1 MRRVRRRGRG
11 ILAFPDGR
19 RGGVRGR
26 GRRRLESTW
35 KGLGRCLLGRRRERG
50 CEEGKENLGDRHSEC
65 FLGKRG
71 GWGVEG
77 GRVGGFGRWLNN
89 GLEGNSFEKIGC
101 EGFILFSISISASLP
116 ALAHAR
122 HKFLFY
128 ESYSYSRVASSDI
141 RARTIIMC
149 ILRARIHVVLRS

>member
-1 MRRVRRRGRG
+1 MRFQMGAAAESEAAAGGDSNPPGRALGGASSADVASAAARRGRR
-11 ILAFPDGR
+11 ILATAT
-19 RGGVRGR
+19 V
-26 GRRRLESTW
+26 
-35 KGLGRCLLGRRRERG
+35 
-50 CEEGKENLGDRHSEC
+50 NV

-116 ALAHAR
+116 ALAHVR

-149 ILRARIHVVLRS
+149 IIYMLYSSTS

>member
-1 MRRVRRRGRG
+1 MGAAAESEAAAGGDSNPPGRALGGASSADVASAAARRGRR
-11 ILAFPDGR
+11 ILATAT
-19 RGGVRGR
+19 V
-26 GRRRLESTW
+26 
-35 KGLGRCLLGRRRERG
+35 
-50 CEEGKENLGDRHSEC
+50 NV

-89 GLEGNSFEKIGC
+89 GLEGNSKIDVRV
-101 EGFILFSISISASLP
+101 FSFFRPEAKENRNRIRASLP
-116 ALAHAR
+116 ALAHVR

-128 ESYSYSRVASSDI
+128 ESYSYSSRVASSDI

-149 ILRARIHVVLRS
+149 ILVLYMLYSSTS

>member
-1 MRRVRRRGRG
+1 MGAAAESEAAAGGDSNPPGRALGGASSADVASAAARRGRR
-11 ILAFPDGR
+11 ILATAI
-19 RGGVRGR
+19 V
-26 GRRRLESTW
+26 
-35 KGLGRCLLGRRRERG
+35 
-50 CEEGKENLGDRHSEC
+50 NV

-89 GLEGNSFEKIGC
+89 GGGK
-101 EGFILFSISISASLP
+101 GFFPFVRPEAKENRNRIRASLP
-116 ALAHAR
+116 ALAHVR

-128 ESYSYSRVASSDI
+128 ESYSYSSRVASSDI

-149 ILRARIHVVLRS
+149 ILVLYMLYSSTS